1 MNRRESSEKGK
12 IFLALLVHPTV
23 AYFWGICWAEI
34 FSFTMQWSPVRMLL
48 QFAVQGTVGMWAFW
62 TVSEWHFLFQ
72 QHSLS
77 PHRHKN
83 NTESVLQLCCYISS
97 CRRCDWD
104 IFILRLVTSLKNMK
118 SSLLSPQHKKAKLSI
133 LENCSLLVFLVCKW
147 INALTATTELLNSS
161 IFCISTY
168 HPSAALFCAGLEI
181 QESQLQLTLQLWRT
195 KHL

>member
-1 MNRRESSEKGK
+1 MNKNESLEKGK
-12 IFLALLVHPTV
+12 IYLALLVHATV

-48 QFAVQGTVGMWAFW
+48 QFTVKRTVGMWAFW
-62 TVSEWHFLFQ
+62 TVILFQ

-83 NTESVLQLCCYISS
+83 NTQSVLQLCCYISS

-104 IFILRLVTSLKNMK
+104 IFILRLVASLRNMK

-161 IFCISTY
+161 IFCISIY
-168 HPSAALFCAGLEI
+168 LPSAALCCSGLEI
-181 QESQLQLTLQLWRT
+181 QESQLQLTLQL
-195 KHL
+195 